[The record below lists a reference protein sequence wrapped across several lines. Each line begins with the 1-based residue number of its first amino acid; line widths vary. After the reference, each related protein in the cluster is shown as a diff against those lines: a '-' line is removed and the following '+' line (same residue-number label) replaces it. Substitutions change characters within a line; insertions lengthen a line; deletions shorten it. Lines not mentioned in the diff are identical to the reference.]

1 MHALND
7 VHQQFAEYFGIPAL
21 KPYAYLLSK
30 KLSEGHIC
38 LHLDQ
43 LPSRGDELPAF
54 YHLLSGGSHALETLP
69 LIGKNGDD
77 QHPFVLYQNRLYLQR
92 YFRYETGFL
101 QRIGQFLAEEKEQL
115 AQRLALL
122 RQHRAF
128 ISQLFTNP
136 GNHTTGTPD
145 DLADWPLAAA
155 ITGILHNFTIIT
167 GGPGTGKTTTVAKIL
182 SLLYVTNPALK
193 VALAAPTGKAAARMA
208 ESLRQT
214 TLPLEA
220 AILEKF
226 QALHPST
233 IHRLLKPVAGTPYF
247 RHNQQN
253 PLNYDV
259 VIVDECSM
267 IDVALFAKLLDAIAA
282 GTRLIMLG
290 DKDQLA
296 SVEAGSLFGDLC
308 LAQSTLNQFSA
319 ERLGLINEFIDDPRY
334 RLPQSHISDEH
345 SHPLFQ
351 HLVEL
356 RRSHRFTGHTGIGS
370 FSKAVIR
377 NDVSALRQF
386 LPPGKDEQVVIDP
399 VYSGELF
406 ERFITGYAAFIAEKD
421 ISSALKKM
429 NALRV
434 LCAVREGDQGLYAI
448 NTRIEKYLDSK
459 KLIQYTVPFY
469 ENRPI
474 ILTRNYYEHGLF
486 NGDTGIIRANEQGVL
501 MAWFEDST
509 GTLKS
514 IMPGY
519 LSEAETVFAMTIHK
533 SQGSE
538 FDEVLV
544 ILPPVADSPLLT
556 RELLYT
562 AVTRAKKRVYLQG
575 SGETILTAAQRVVE
589 RASGIAA
596 RFQPGSPTLIS

>member
-38 LHLDQ
+38 LHLDK
-43 LPSRGDELPAF
+43 LPDNTEDLPAYYNNF
-54 YHLLSGGSHALETLP
+54 AIESQSLETMP
-69 LIGKNGDD
+69 LVGKNGDD
-77 QHPFVLYQNRLYLQR
+77 KHPFVLYQNRLYLQR

-101 QRIGQFLAEEKEQL
+101 DRIRQFLAKEKEQL
-115 AQRLALL
+115 PQRLALL
-122 RQHRAF
+122 QQHRAF
-128 ISQLFTNP
+128 ISQLFTKP
-136 GNHTTGTPD
+136 GSSMAGAQED
-145 DLADWPLAAA
+145 QADWPLAAA

-182 SLLYVTNPALK
+182 SILYATNPELK

-214 TLPLEA
+214 TLPLDA
-220 AILEKF
+220 TVLEKF
-226 QALHPST
+226 QSLHPST
-233 IHRLLKPVAGTPYF
+233 IHRLLKPVMGTPYF
-247 RHNQQN
+247 RHNRLQ
-253 PLNYDV
+253 PLGYDV
-259 VIVDECSM
+259 VIIDECSM
-267 IDVALFAKLLDAIAA
+267 IDVALFAKLLDAIAPD
-282 GTRLIMLG
+282 TRLIMLG

-308 LAQSTLNQFSA
+308 LAQSTLNLFSA
-319 ERLGLINEFIDDPRY
+319 ERLSLINEFIDDPQQRI
-334 RLPQSHISDEH
+334 LTSHISADD

-351 HLVEL
+351 HLIEL

-370 FSKAVIR
+370 FSKAIIR
-377 NDVSALRQF
+377 NDIAGLQQF
-386 LPPGKDEQVVIDP
+386 LPPATDEQVVIDP
-399 VYSGELF
+399 LYSHELF
-406 ERFITGYAAFIAEKD
+406 EKFIAGYAAFIAEKD
-421 ISSALKKM
+421 IPAALKKM

-434 LCAVREGDQGLYAI
+434 LCAVREGEQGLYAI
-448 NTRIEKYLDSK
+448 NSRIEKYLDSK
-459 KLIQYTVPFY
+459 KLIQYTLPFY

-486 NGDTGIIRANEQGVL
+486 NGDTGIIRANDKGAL
-501 MAWFEDST
+501 MAWFEDSS
-509 GTLKS
+509 GALKS

-544 ILPPVADSPLLT
+544 VLPPLADTPLLT

-562 AVTRAKKRVYLQG
+562 AVTRAKKQVYVQG
-575 SGETILTAAQRVVE
+575 SATTLLAATQRVVE

-596 RFQPGSPTLIS
+596 RFRPDQEELIS

>member
-7 VHQQFAEYFGIPAL
+7 VHQQFAEYFNVPAL

-43 LPSRGDELPAF
+43 LPAAIEELPQQ
-54 YHLLSGGSHALETLP
+54 YYITPGSRHLENIP
-69 LIGKNGDD
+69 LVGKNGDD
-77 QHPFVLYQNRLYLQR
+77 KYPFVLYQNRLYLQR
-92 YFRYETGFL
+92 YFRYETSFL
-101 QRIGQFLAEEKEQL
+101 RRISEFLATEKEELPRRLQL
-115 AQRLALL
+115 LQE
-122 RQHRAF
+122 HRTF
-128 ISQLFTNP
+128 IIDLFARAASLTANEQE
-136 GNHTTGTPD
+136 

-155 ITGILHNFTIIT
+155 ITGLLHNFTIIT

-182 SLLYVTNPALK
+182 AILYATNPALK

-220 AILEKF
+220 DILEKF
-226 QALHPST
+226 QTLHPST
-233 IHRLLKPVAGTPYF
+233 IHRLLKPLPDTPYF
-247 RHNQQN
+247 RHNKEN
-253 PLNYDV
+253 TLNYDV

-267 IDVALFAKLLDAIAA
+267 IDVALFAKLLDAIAH

-308 LAQSTLNQFSA
+308 LAQGALNQFDPD
-319 ERLGLINEFIDDPRY
+319 RLELINAFVEDPLA
-334 RLPQSHISDEH
+334 RLPKSQLSNDR

-351 HLVEL
+351 HLIEL
-356 RRSHRFTGHTGIGS
+356 RRSHRFNGFSGIGS

-377 NDVSALRQF
+377 NDIDTITKF
-386 LPPGKDEQVVIDP
+386 LAPGADDQVNIDQE
-399 VYSGELF
+399 YSTELF
-406 ERFITGYAAFIAEKD
+406 EKFVAGYAAFIAEKD
-421 ISSALKKM
+421 IRTALKKM
-429 NALRV
+429 NTLRV
-434 LCAVREGDQGLYAI
+434 LCAIREGEQGLYAL
-448 NTRIEKYLDSK
+448 NNRIEKYLDLK
-459 KLIQYTVPFY
+459 KLIHHTVPFY

-486 NGDTGIIRANEQGVL
+486 NGDTGIIRANEEGVL
-501 MAWFEDST
+501 MAWFEDSS

-544 ILPPVADSPLLT
+544 VLPALADTPLLT

-562 AVTRAKKRVYLQG
+562 AVTRAKRKVYIQG
-575 SGETILTAAQRVVE
+575 SAETITKATERIVE

-596 RFQPGSPTLIS
+596 RFQTNRQEHQ